1 MLRTRPPSRD
11 TSPSASRAGDKEGPS
26 REHKKPLDPVGIAI
40 ARLRQQWG
48 MQKRSLPG
56 DDRPQMTSSTCLK
69 SASKPCKEQ
78 KPRRH
83 LCGSTCAFR
92 SSAHVRLRLAGYREK
107 VASAGTSGC
116 DILLGLRGGVFRRLC
131 WVLVVALLVGLT
143 LREWIRVFGEYDQYR
158 VFTSVHYDTKASLPF
173 PDVTVCNVNPLRRSA
188 LCKDRWLARR
198 EALPDKVWRR
208 ECEEPVTYYEPNLE
222 DAALQSELWLWMARK
237 RRLNRST
244 VRAMGHQLRHMLVGC
259 RLGNSDCMQARL
271 FRRRLDS
278 RYGNCFCLNCHGQ
291 EQHNASIFNY
301 HTVSAPNAGMT
312 LTLDVQPQEYLPT
325 STAMGFLVMV
335 HGRGFRADACG
346 DSVFAQPGYITYIG
360 LRQGRRTALPEPYQ
374 PPCRDT
380 WPSRLK
386 HYLQNTT
393 RYTREDCMKIC
404 HQEMIRYKCKCES
417 QNLPFSSRDDRLKT
431 PVCGEKHW
439 DCVRQVRAVMDLPY
453 VQRYCRC
460 FRSCIDIDHYKELSF
475 AAMPEEFHSNQTT
488 VRKRLSLKN

>member
-1 MLRTRPPSRD
+1 M
-11 TSPSASRAGDKEGPS
+11 
-26 REHKKPLDPVGIAI
+26 
-40 ARLRQQWG
+40 
-48 MQKRSLPG
+48 M
-56 DDRPQMTSSTCLK
+56 
-69 SASKPCKEQ
+69 
-78 KPRRH
+78 
-83 LCGSTCAFR
+83 
-92 SSAHVRLRLAGYREK
+92 YREE

-131 WVLVVALLVGLT
+131 WLLVVGLLVGLT
-143 LREWIRVFGEYDQYR
+143 LREWVRVFGEYDQYR

-188 LCKDRWLARR
+188 LCKDRRLARR
-198 EALPDKVWRR
+198 EALPDRVWRR
-208 ECEEPVTYYEPNLE
+208 ECEEPATYYEPNLE

-244 VRAMGHQLRHMLVGC
+244 VRTMGHQLRHMLVGC

-360 LRQGRRTALPEPYQ
+360 LRQGKRTALPEPYQ

-404 HQEMIRYKCKCES
+404 HQEMIRYRCKCES

-460 FRSCIDIDHYKELSF
+460 FRSCIDIDHYKEISF

-488 VRKRLSLKN
+488 VPKRFLAQVVVYYKTLTFESVASVPKYDLNRVLNSFCGINGMCLGVSFFMFFSMLEAILQSLWSCCRSRCDLRRSHQTSAASRFTPYQR